1 MQEILLVLSPILVML
16 ITQGVKQAQS
26 IEFAPN
32 RVALIRFLVAT
43 MALGSA
49 VGTALLTGGDLD
61 EGVVR
66 IFIETV
72 FVFSGAHFFHYL
84 KKLGDKV

>member
-26 IEFAPN
+26 IELAPN
-32 RVALIRFLVAT
+32 RVALIRFLVAV

-66 IFIETV
+66 IFVDTT
-72 FVFSGAHFFHYL
+72 FVFAGATFIHYL
-84 KKLGDKV
+84 KKRGEEV